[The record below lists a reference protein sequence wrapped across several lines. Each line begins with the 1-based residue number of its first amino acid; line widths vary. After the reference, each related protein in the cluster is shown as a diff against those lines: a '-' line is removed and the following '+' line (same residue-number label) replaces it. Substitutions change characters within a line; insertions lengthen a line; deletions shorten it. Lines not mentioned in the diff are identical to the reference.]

1 MWDVMR
7 AGLGVMFL
15 GGREGGGLQLREEG
29 LVLGKN
35 RGDLSIVKERTEHAG
50 TLQLGCG

>member
-1 MWDVMR
+1 MWDLMR

-15 GGREGGGLQLREEG
+15 GGREGDGIQLREEG
-29 LVLGKN
+29 LVLDKN
-35 RGDLSIVKERTEHAG
+35 RGDLSTVKERTEHTG